1 MGNGLLLSPSGLAY
15 DRIYCGAACPTQHIQ
30 LLKNLLKI
38 DGILVMPSENCVC
51 NEGKRERE
59 RERER
64 ERGREREGN
73 MEREDKKRKV

>member
-1 MGNGLLLSPSGLAY
+1 MAY

-59 RERER
+59 REGEGERER
-64 ERGREREGN
+64 ERER
-73 MEREDKKRKV
+73 EREDKKRKV